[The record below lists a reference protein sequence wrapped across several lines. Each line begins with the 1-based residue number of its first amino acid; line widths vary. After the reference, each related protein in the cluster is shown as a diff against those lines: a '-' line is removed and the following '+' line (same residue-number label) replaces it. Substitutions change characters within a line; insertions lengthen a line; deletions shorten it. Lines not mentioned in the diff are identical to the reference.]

1 LPEPYVGKAKVRYL
15 APQEQ
20 SVFELGKLLKS
31 LDVGLIYI
39 NSFFAAMCVK
49 VMWARRLGYV
59 PQNVPI
65 LLNPRGEFKP
75 NALRLKRLKKRAYLT
90 LVKLLNVYR
99 NINWQAASEA
109 EIAAIARE
117 FPMILTNAQSW
128 VVKNIFQRADSPPSV
143 SANRGG
149 RLPLKIIFLSR
160 ISRSKNLDFA
170 LNVLA
175 KCNAQIS
182 FDIYG
187 PQEDKQ
193 YWQECLE
200 LIGTLPSNIQI
211 TYKGE
216 IHPDNVVNTF
226 NLYHLFL
233 FPTQTESYGHVIW
246 ESLYAGCPVLISD
259 QTPWRDLETRQIGWD
274 FPLNA
279 PDQFVKTIET
289 VASMDDDV
297 YLRYVQAAQRYAQTV
312 AIDETVVEANR
323 LMFCS
328 ILQQK
333 G

>member
-1 LPEPYVGKAKVRYL
+1 VRYL
-15 APQEQ
+15 APKEQ
-20 SVFELGKLLKS
+20 GVIALGKILRS
-31 LDVGLIYI
+31 LDIDMIYLS
-39 NSFFAAMCVK
+39 SFFAAMCVK
-49 VMWARRLGYV
+49 VMWARRLGYIPRDLPV
-59 PQNVPI
+59 
-65 LLNPRGEFKP
+65 LLKPSGEFKP
-75 NALRLKRLKKRAYLT
+75 NALGLKRLKKRAYLS
-90 LVKLLNVYR
+90 LVKFLNIYR
-99 NINWQAASEA
+99 NINWLAVSDEELVAM
-109 EIAAIARE
+109 ARE
-117 FPMILTNAQSW
+117 FPEIQTRTKSW
-128 VVKNIFQRADSPPSV
+128 VVKNVFQKADSPPAISP
-143 SANRGG
+143 SRGG
-149 RLPLKIIFLSR
+149 RIPLKVIFLSR

-175 KCNAQIS
+175 KCNAQIQ